1 MTKGKESHIAPKGAL
16 VELKYKGP
24 NTYKT
29 FEKEV
34 PNIRKKEIE
43 DLNILNI
50 GFHNINGIKS
60 NKTKL
65 EALVDFAEEE
75 KIDILGICETNI
87 VEREGC
93 WVTKQE
99 QGIHSIWTEYNEEKK
114 KGFGIGLLIK
124 EKWIKHIAKVNKIE
138 AYELEIIL
146 IFKRITVLL

>member
-1 MTKGKESHIAPKGAL
+1 MTKGKESHIAPKSTP
-16 VELKYKGP
+16 VKLKYKRP

-34 PNIRKKEIE
+34 PDIRKKEIE

-65 EALVDFAEEE
+65 EALVDFAEEK

-93 WVTKQE
+93 
-99 QGIHSIWTEYNEEKK
+99 
-114 KGFGIGLLIK
+114 
-124 EKWIKHIAKVNKIE
+124 
-138 AYELEIIL
+138 
-146 IFKRITVLL
+146 